1 MLPDPI
7 FALPILAA
15 SLTMANIHT
24 IQSQMKPVDS
34 SVPDPTSD
42 FKKYMKFIP
51 VLALPITIT
60 FPVAFNLYM
69 CMIASW

>member
-7 FALPILAA
+7 FALPILGA
-15 SLTMANIHT
+15 SLAMANIYS
-24 IQSQMKPVDS
+24 IQSQMKPVSDEAT
-34 SVPDPTSD
+34 DPLSD

-51 VLALPITIT
+51 VMVLPMTIT